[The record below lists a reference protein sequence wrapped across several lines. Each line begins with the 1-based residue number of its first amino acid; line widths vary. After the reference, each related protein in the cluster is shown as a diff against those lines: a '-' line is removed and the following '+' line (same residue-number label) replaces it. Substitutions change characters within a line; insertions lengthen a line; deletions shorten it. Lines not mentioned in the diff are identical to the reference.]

1 MLMTGMHT
9 VCDIFCNRHVFS
21 RFFPL
26 LLLLHLS
33 PLSSPFFHAR
43 PNNRCNAQL
52 GWTYIAAFEE
62 SQKYKVGKFIIE
74 KANMM
79 RDSDWCTARNGV

>member
-1 MLMTGMHT
+1 M
-9 VCDIFCNRHVFS
+9 
-21 RFFPL
+21 
-26 LLLLHLS
+26 
-33 PLSSPFFHAR
+33 
-43 PNNRCNAQL
+43 